1 LLTYDINIILETTY
15 TGKLRHNC
23 EKNLIIILLKHMAKN
38 LVLLG
43 MMGVGKSTI
52 GRKLAKKL
60 NLKFFDTDQIIEK
73 KVQMKIIDIFNLK
86 GEKYFRKQEEI
97 VVLDCLK
104 NNNSLI
110 ALGGGGFI
118 NIKIRTEVLNK
129 AISIWLDVD
138 LETLSKRLNNNL
150 KRPLLQRGNNK
161 KMLLNIYKKRKSTYK
176 LADFKVYCE
185 KLNINQIQ
193 KKIINFYEKK

>member
-1 LLTYDINIILETTY
+1 MEVLSIHLFQLYDIQ
-15 TGKLRHNC
+15 C
-23 EKNLIIILLKHMAKN
+23 
-38 LVLLG
+38 
-43 MMGVGKSTI
+43 
-52 GRKLAKKL
+52 LAHG
-60 NLKFFDTDQIIEK
+60 D
-73 KVQMKIIDIFNLK
+73 
-86 GEKYFRKQEEI
+86 
-97 VVLDCLK
+97 
-104 NNNSLI
+104 NNSLI